1 MFVERIRYVLGVFA
15 NFDPLKMAK
24 NGHFDHFEPFLVKM
38 VDFENPKGP
47 EKVQNPDFS

>member
-1 MFVERIRYVLGVFA
+1 MFDEWIRYVLGVFA
-15 NFDPLKMAK
+15 NFDTLKMAK
-24 NGHFDHFEPFLVKM
+24 NSHFDHFEPFLVKM